1 MTTVK
6 IVEWTRGHITVEIG
20 DRRLTIQ
27 GEGHL
32 DVSGSPGFLIQAGS
46 IGGWDPPHDNDPLDV
61 ARKKEILDVVLR
73 ELGALGYRY
82 TVEGELSYSGSQ

>member
-6 IVEWTRGHITVEIG
+6 IFEWTRGHITVGIG

-32 DVSGSPGFLIQAGS
+32 NVPGSPGFLILAGS
-46 IGGWDPPHDNDPLDV
+46 IRAWDPPHENDPLDV
-61 ARKKEILDVVLR
+61 AQKKEILEALLR
-73 ELGALGYRY
+73 ELDAGGHHY
-82 TVEGELSYSGSQ
+82 TVEGEVS